1 MEEEL
6 SEYLVDQEF
15 LQFIKAMKVY
25 YWTQDLYD
33 LHVLKKKC
41 SDKLKTKLKL
51 NKTTNEI
58 LEEYYRFFEES
69 ISTDL
74 KKKNP
79 RSYLETVDSLVLLSQ
94 KHDKMIHDFGKDSIE
109 ANQIL
114 NEYLDY
120 RLKLK
125 IDIEENMTE
134 IKKDEEIEEKINS
147 YQQVMWSFFNKI
159 KIIYLE
165 HLNEAL
171 IIWNDDEDRS
181 IFLTS
186 DKPTNIDIN

>member
-1 MEEEL
+1 MKEEL
-6 SEYLVDQEF
+6 AEYLFDQEF

-25 YWTQDLYD
+25 YWTRDLYD
-33 LHVLKKKC
+33 LYILKKKC

-51 NKTTNEI
+51 NKITSEI
-58 LEEYYRFFEES
+58 LEQYYRFFEES

-74 KKKNP
+74 KNKNP

-94 KHDKMIHDFGKDSIE
+94 KHDKMIYDFGKDSIE
-109 ANQIL
+109 ASQIL

-125 IDIEENMTE
+125 IDIEENLAH
-134 IKKDEEIEEKINS
+134 ISNEEIEEKINS
-147 YQQVMWSFFNKI
+147 YQQIMWSFFNKT

-165 HLNEAL
+165 HLNEVL
-171 IIWNDDEDRS
+171 IVWNDDEDKS
-181 IFLTS
+181 IFLPS
-186 DKPTNIDIN
+186 EKLKDIDIN

>member
-6 SEYLVDQEF
+6 SEYLIDQEF

-41 SDKLKTKLKL
+41 SDKLKIKLKL
-51 NKTTNEI
+51 NKTNPEI
-58 LEEYYRFFEES
+58 LEEYYRFFEDS

-125 IDIEENMTE
+125 IDIEENMAE
-134 IKKDEEIEEKINS
+134 IKDEEIEEKINS
-147 YQQVMWSFFNKI
+147 YQQIMWSFFNKI

-181 IFLTS
+181 IFLPS

>member
-134 IKKDEEIEEKINS
+134 IKDEEIEEKINS

>member
-41 SDKLKTKLKL
+41 SDKLKIKLKL

-58 LEEYYRFFEES
+58 LEEYYHFFEDS

-74 KKKNP
+74 KNKNP

-94 KHDKMIHDFGKDSIE
+94 KHDKMINDFGKDSIE

-125 IDIEENMTE
+125 IDIEENIAD
-134 IKKDEEIEEKINS
+134 IKDDEIEEKINH
-147 YQQVMWSFFNKI
+147 YQEIMWSFFNKI

-181 IFLTS
+181 IFLPS
-186 DKPTNIDIN
+186 DKPTSIDIN

>member
-41 SDKLKTKLKL
+41 SDKLKIKLKL

-58 LEEYYRFFEES
+58 LEEYYRFFEDS
-69 ISTDL
+69 ISTEL

-125 IDIEENMTE
+125 IDIEENMAE
-134 IKKDEEIEEKINS
+134 IKDEEVEEKINS
-147 YQQVMWSFFNKI
+147 YQQIMWSFFNKI

-181 IFLTS
+181 IFLPS

>member
-1 MEEEL
+1 MDENL

-15 LQFIKAMKVY
+15 LQFIKAMKIY
-25 YWTQDLYD
+25 YWTKDLYD
-33 LHVLKKKC
+33 LNILKKKC
-41 SDKLKTKLKL
+41 TENLKIKLKM
-51 NKTTNEI
+51 NKVTNAI

-69 ISTDL
+69 ISSNL

-79 RSYLETVDSLVLLSQ
+79 RNYLETVDSLVLLSQ
-94 KHDKMIHDFGKDSIE
+94 KHDKMIHDFGMDSIE

-125 IDIEENMTE
+125 IDIEENTTD
-134 IKKDEEIEEKINS
+134 IKDEEIEEKINS
-147 YQQVMWSFFNKI
+147 YQQIIWSFFNKT

-165 HLNEAL
+165 HLNEVL
-171 IIWNDDEDRS
+171 IIWNDDENKS
-181 IFLTS
+181 IFLPS
-186 DKPTNIDIN
+186 DKPSDININ

>member
-58 LEEYYRFFEES
+58 LEEYYRFFEDS

-125 IDIEENMTE
+125 IDIEENMSE
-134 IKKDEEIEEKINS
+134 IKDEEIEEKINS

-165 HLNEAL
+165 HHNEAL

-181 IFLTS
+181 IFLPS

>member
-1 MEEEL
+1 MQEEL
-6 SEYLVDQEF
+6 SEYLIDQEF

-41 SDKLKTKLKL
+41 SDKLKIKLKL

-58 LEEYYRFFEES
+58 LEEYYRFFEDS

-125 IDIEENMTE
+125 IDIEENMAE
-134 IKKDEEIEEKINS
+134 IKDEEIEEKINS
-147 YQQVMWSFFNKI
+147 YQQIMWSFFNKI

-181 IFLTS
+181 IFLPS

>member
-41 SDKLKTKLKL
+41 SDKLKNKLKL

-134 IKKDEEIEEKINS
+134 IKDEEIEEKINS

-181 IFLTS
+181 IFLPS

>member
-58 LEEYYRFFEES
+58 LEEYYRFFEDS

-181 IFLTS
+181 IFLPS
-186 DKPTNIDIN
+186 DKPTSIDIN

>member
-58 LEEYYRFFEES
+58 LEEYYRFFEDS

-134 IKKDEEIEEKINS
+134 IKDEEIEEKINS

>member
-58 LEEYYRFFEES
+58 LEEYYRFFEDS

-125 IDIEENMTE
+125 IDIEENINE
-134 IKKDEEIEEKINS
+134 IKDEEIEEKINS

-181 IFLTS
+181 IFLPS

>member
-1 MEEEL
+1 MDENL

-15 LQFIKAMKVY
+15 LQFIKAMKIY
-25 YWTQDLYD
+25 YWTKDLYD
-33 LHVLKKKC
+33 LNILKKKC
-41 SDKLKTKLKL
+41 TENLKIKLKM
-51 NKTTNEI
+51 NKVTNAI

-69 ISTDL
+69 ISSNL

-79 RSYLETVDSLVLLSQ
+79 RNYLETVDSLVLLSQ
-94 KHDKMIHDFGKDSIE
+94 KHGKMIHDFGMDSIE

-125 IDIEENMTE
+125 IDIEENTTD
-134 IKKDEEIEEKINS
+134 IKDEEIEEKINS
-147 YQQVMWSFFNKI
+147 YQQIIWSFFNKT

-165 HLNEAL
+165 HLNEVL
-171 IIWNDDEDRS
+171 IIWNDDENKS
-181 IFLTS
+181 IFLPS
-186 DKPTNIDIN
+186 DKPTDININ

>member
-6 SEYLVDQEF
+6 SEYLIDQEF

-41 SDKLKTKLKL
+41 SDKLKIKLKL

-58 LEEYYRFFEES
+58 LEEYYRFFEDS

-125 IDIEENMTE
+125 IDIEENMAE
-134 IKKDEEIEEKINS
+134 IKDEEVEEKINS
-147 YQQVMWSFFNKI
+147 YQQIMWSFFNKI

-171 IIWNDDEDRS
+171 IIWNDNEDRS
-181 IFLTS
+181 IFLPS

>member
-1 MEEEL
+1 MDENL
-6 SEYLVDQEF
+6 SEYLIDQEF

-33 LHVLKKKC
+33 LNILKKKC
-41 SDKLKTKLKL
+41 NENLKKKLKM
-51 NKTTNEI
+51 NKVTNGI

-69 ISTDL
+69 ISSDL

-79 RSYLETVDSLVLLSQ
+79 RNYLETVDSLVLLSQ
-94 KHDKMIHDFGKDSIE
+94 KHDKMIYDFGKDSIE

-125 IDIEENMTE
+125 IDIEENIAN
-134 IKKDEEIEEKINS
+134 IKEEEIEEKINS
-147 YQQVMWSFFNKI
+147 YQQIIWSFFNKT

-165 HLNEAL
+165 HLNEVL
-171 IIWNDDEDRS
+171 IIWNDDEDKS
-181 IFLTS
+181 IFLPS
-186 DKPTNIDIN
+186 EKPTDININ

>member
-58 LEEYYRFFEES
+58 LEEYYRFFEDS

-79 RSYLETVDSLVLLSQ
+79 RNYLETVDSLVLLSQ

-134 IKKDEEIEEKINS
+134 IKDEKIEEKINS

>member
-41 SDKLKTKLKL
+41 SDKLKIKLKL

-58 LEEYYRFFEES
+58 LEEYYRFFEDS

-74 KKKNP
+74 KNKNP

-94 KHDKMIHDFGKDSIE
+94 KHDKMINDFGKDSIE

-125 IDIEENMTE
+125 IDIEENIAD
-134 IKKDEEIEEKINS
+134 IKDDEIEEKINH
-147 YQQVMWSFFNKI
+147 YQEIMWSFFNKI

-181 IFLTS
+181 IFLPS
-186 DKPTNIDIN
+186 DKPTSIDIN

>member
-41 SDKLKTKLKL
+41 SEKLKIKLKL

-58 LEEYYRFFEES
+58 LEEYYRFFEDS

-125 IDIEENMTE
+125 IDIEENMAE
-134 IKKDEEIEEKINS
+134 IKDEEVEEKINS
-147 YQQVMWSFFNKI
+147 YQQIMWSFFNKI

-181 IFLTS
+181 IFLPS

>member
-1 MEEEL
+1 MQEDL
-6 SEYLVDQEF
+6 SDYLIDQEF
-15 LQFIKAMKVY
+15 LQFIKAMKIY

-33 LHVLKKKC
+33 LHVLRKKC
-41 SDKLKTKLKL
+41 SDNLKTKLKL
-51 NKTTNEI
+51 NKTTNNI
-58 LEEYYRFFEES
+58 LEEYYRFFEDS
-69 ISTDL
+69 ISTEI

-79 RSYLETVDSLVLLSQ
+79 RRYLETVESLVLLSQ
-94 KHDKMIHDFGKDSIE
+94 KHDKMINDFGKDSVE

-125 IDIEENMTE
+125 IDIEEDISINN
-134 IKKDEEIEEKINS
+134 DNEIEEKINS
-147 YQQVMWSFFNKI
+147 YQKIIWSFFNKV

-171 IIWNDDEDRS
+171 VILNDEEEKS
-181 IFLTS
+181 IFIS
-186 DKPTNIDIN
+186 SEKPSSNEIN

>member
-41 SDKLKTKLKL
+41 SEKLKIKLKL

-58 LEEYYRFFEES
+58 LEEYYRFFEDS

-125 IDIEENMTE
+125 IDIEENMAE
-134 IKKDEEIEEKINS
+134 IKDEEIEEKINS
-147 YQQVMWSFFNKI
+147 YQQIMWSFFNKI

-181 IFLTS
+181 IFLPS

>member
-41 SDKLKTKLKL
+41 SDKLKIKLKL

-58 LEEYYRFFEES
+58 LEEYYRFFEDS

-74 KKKNP
+74 KNKNP

-125 IDIEENMTE
+125 IDIEENIAD
-134 IKKDEEIEEKINS
+134 IKDDEIEEKINH
-147 YQQVMWSFFNKI
+147 YQEIMWSFFNKI

-181 IFLTS
+181 IFLPS
-186 DKPTNIDIN
+186 DKPTSIDIN

>member
-6 SEYLVDQEF
+6 SEYLIDQEF

-41 SDKLKTKLKL
+41 NDKLKIKLKL

-58 LEEYYRFFEES
+58 LEEYYRFFEDS

-74 KKKNP
+74 KNKNP

-94 KHDKMIHDFGKDSIE
+94 KHDKMINDFGKDSIE

-125 IDIEENMTE
+125 IDIEENIAD
-134 IKKDEEIEEKINS
+134 IKDDEIEEKINH
-147 YQQVMWSFFNKI
+147 YQEIMWSFFNKI

-181 IFLTS
+181 IFLPS
-186 DKPTNIDIN
+186 DKPTSIDIN

>member
-1 MEEEL
+1 MDENL

-33 LHVLKKKC
+33 LNILKEKC
-41 SDKLKTKLKL
+41 TDKLKIKLKM
-51 NKTTNEI
+51 NKVTNLI
-58 LEEYYRFFEES
+58 LEEYYNFFEEY
-69 ISTDL
+69 ISNDL
-74 KKKNP
+74 KEKNP
-79 RSYLETVDSLVLLSQ
+79 RGYLETVDSLVLLSQ
-94 KHDKMIHDFGKDSIE
+94 KHDRMIHDFGKDSIE

-125 IDIEENMTE
+125 IDIEENTTD
-134 IKKDEEIEEKINS
+134 IKDEEIEEKINS
-147 YQQVMWSFFNKI
+147 YQQIIWSFFNKT

-165 HLNEAL
+165 HLNEVL
-171 IIWNDDEDRS
+171 IIWNDDENKS
-181 IFLTS
+181 IFLPS
-186 DKPTNIDIN
+186 DKPTDININ

>member
-1 MEEEL
+1 MDENL
-6 SEYLVDQEF
+6 SEYLIDQEF

-33 LHVLKKKC
+33 LNILKKKC
-41 SDKLKTKLKL
+41 NENLKTKLKM
-51 NKTTNEI
+51 NKVTNAI

-69 ISTDL
+69 ISSDF

-79 RSYLETVDSLVLLSQ
+79 RNYLETVDSLVLLSQ

-125 IDIEENMTE
+125 IDIEENTTD
-134 IKKDEEIEEKINS
+134 IKDEEIEEKINS
-147 YQQVMWSFFNKI
+147 YQQIIWSFFNKT

-165 HLNEAL
+165 HLNEVL
-171 IIWNDDEDRS
+171 IIWNDDEDKS
-181 IFLTS
+181 IFLPF
-186 DKPTNIDIN
+186 DKPTDININ

>member
-41 SDKLKTKLKL
+41 SDKLKIKLKL
-51 NKTTNEI
+51 NKTTNEM
-58 LEEYYRFFEES
+58 LEEYYRFFEDS

-74 KKKNP
+74 KNKNP

-125 IDIEENMTE
+125 IDIEENIAD
-134 IKKDEEIEEKINS
+134 IKDDEIEEKINH
-147 YQQVMWSFFNKI
+147 YQEIMWSFFNKI

-181 IFLTS
+181 IFLPS
-186 DKPTNIDIN
+186 DKPTSIDIN